1 LSTSPVWQQ
10 QQQPLE
16 PERQEQQQ
24 QQEPRPNSVSQQ
36 QQDSASNGTNPS
48 NHTPAPDATAAAAA
62 PAAAAAAAAA
72 DAAGKKPSSNFAKRV
87 VFGLI
92 LGLGGAAVVA
102 AGGVPYLLVALLV
115 VYQATQEYFG
125 FITSKGISQGM
136 TPPPVFVSIATTA
149 LCLSITLFTF
159 VSR

>member
-1 LSTSPVWQQ
+1 L
-10 QQQPLE
+10 
-16 PERQEQQQ
+16 
-24 QQEPRPNSVSQQ
+24 
-36 QQDSASNGTNPS
+36 QQDSASNGSSAS
-48 NHTPAPDATAAAAA
+48 NHSPLPDATTTTAAAAST
-62 PAAAAAAAAA
+62 AAAAAAAGAQ
-72 DAAGKKPSSNFAKRV
+72 PSSNFAKRV

-136 TPPPVFVSIATTA
+136 TPPPVFVSIMTTA

-159 VSR
+159 VSRWGALHPGQTAYAWLPAAATQQANQRMHGCQRCRCSW